1 MLTRQWLGSGEFQGE
16 DAGSPA
22 IAQVESRLGALTTWT
37 SAGQGARAID
47 PAVPL
52 EAQALRE
59 PFPAVDLS
67 LSVELG
73 QAYERRL
80 LAADRQDLVDRARG
94 AFQIAEDAAPD
105 RDARARRFLAVVA
118 GRCVDGAKLHRAAA
132 LVAPGLPAELA
143 TPPGDEGLVRS
154 ALDDLFAWVRGTV
167 GAIGEG
173 DASAWTPDRLEYR
186 LDVSARRGD
195 GGSQELAAHP
205 TRDGTFPWH
214 AFDAAAAGPASPE
227 LAAAPIRR
235 SVIPVQVSFRG
246 MPRPR
251 WWSFEDGTMSVAAIS
266 PDRRELAKLIV
277 LDFALV
283 HGNDWY
289 VVPMRQPLGSLCTVD
304 ALLVKDVFGGW
315 TRVRR
320 ADREGWTL
328 FSTALEPRGAP
339 ADFFLLPPSAGAGL
353 LLGDPL
359 EEVRFA
365 RDEMANLA
373 WGIEQSVAN
382 AIGEPWRSE
391 ERSSAQVPA
400 PTAAPGE
407 IPLRYRLRTPVR
419 EHWIPFLPV
428 ALDAANRDVRLERGI
443 VLGSA
448 TSDLAEAEPAGR
460 ILQPSSLAGA
470 PYRLFEE
477 EIPRVVGATV
487 QRLAFR
493 CRWTDGTTHVWLAR
507 KKRAGAGEEESGLR
521 FDDAVD

>member
-1 MLTRQWLGSGEFQGE
+1 
-16 DAGSPA
+16 
-22 IAQVESRLGALTTWT
+22 
-37 SAGQGARAID
+37 
-47 PAVPL
+47 
-52 EAQALRE
+52 
-59 PFPAVDLS
+59 
-67 LSVELG
+67 
-73 QAYERRL
+73 
-80 LAADRQDLVDRARG
+80 
-94 AFQIAEDAAPD
+94 
-105 RDARARRFLAVVA
+105 
-118 GRCVDGAKLHRAAA
+118 
-132 LVAPGLPAELA
+132 VAPGLPAELA

-154 ALDDLFAWVRGTV
+154 ALGDLFAWVGGTV
-167 GAIGEG
+167 GAIGEE
-173 DASAWTPDRLEYR
+173 DASAWTPERLEYR

-195 GGSQELAAHP
+195 GGTQELAAYP
-205 TRDGTFPWH
+205 TRDGAFPWH
-214 AFDAAAAGPASPE
+214 AFDAAAAAPANPE
-227 LAAAPIRR
+227 LATPPVRR

-289 VVPMRQPLGSLCTVD
+289 VVPMRQPLGSLCRVD
-304 ALLVKDVFGGW
+304 DLLVKDVFGGW
-315 TRVRR
+315 TRVVR
-320 ADREGWTL
+320 ADRRGWTL
-328 FSTALEPRGAP
+328 FSTALETSGEP

-353 LLGDPL
+353 LSGDPL

-373 WGIEQSVAN
+373 WGIEQTVAS

-391 ERSSAQVPA
+391 ERSSAGLPA
-400 PTAAPGE
+400 PTAAPGGT
-407 IPLRYRLRTPVR
+407 PLRYRLRTPVR

-428 ALDAANRDVRLERGI
+428 ALDAANRDVRLERGVVI
-443 VLGSA
+443 ASA

-460 ILQPSSLAGA
+460 ILQPSSLSGA

-493 CRWTDGTTHVWLAR
+493 CRWTDGTTHVWVAR
-507 KKRAGAGEEESGLR
+507 RKRAGAGEEESRLR
-521 FDDAVD
+521 FDDGVE

>member
-1 MLTRQWLGSGEFQGE
+1 
-16 DAGSPA
+16 
-22 IAQVESRLGALTTWT
+22 
-37 SAGQGARAID
+37 
-47 PAVPL
+47 
-52 EAQALRE
+52 
-59 PFPAVDLS
+59 
-67 LSVELG
+67 
-73 QAYERRL
+73 
-80 LAADRQDLVDRARG
+80 
-94 AFQIAEDAAPD
+94 
-105 RDARARRFLAVVA
+105 
-118 GRCVDGAKLHRAAA
+118 
-132 LVAPGLPAELA
+132 VAPGLPAELA
-143 TPPGDEGLVRS
+143 TPTGDEELVRA
-154 ALDDLFAWVRGTV
+154 ALEDLTAWVGGTA
-167 GAIGEG
+167 GAPGEA
-173 DASAWTPDRLEYR
+173 DARAWTPERLEYR

-195 GGSQELAAHP
+195 GGSQELAARP
-205 TRDGTFPWH
+205 TRDGAFPWY

-227 LAAAPIRR
+227 LAAPPVRS

-251 WWSFEDGTMSVAAIS
+251 WWSFENGTMSVAAIS

-289 VVPMRQPLGSLCTVD
+289 VVPMRQPVGSLCSVD

-320 ADREGWTL
+320 ADRMGWTL
-328 FSTALEPRGAP
+328 FSTALEPRGEP

-391 ERSSAQVPA
+391 ERSSAQLAAPA
-400 PTAAPGE
+400 AAPGE
-407 IPLRYRLRTPVR
+407 VPLRYRLRTPVR

-428 ALDAANRDVRLERGI
+428 ALDALNREVRLERGV

-448 TSDLAEAEPAGR
+448 TSDLKEAQPAGR

-470 PYRLFEE
+470 PYRMFEE

-507 KKRAGAGEEESGLR
+507 RKRAGAGEEESGLR
-521 FDDAVD
+521 FDDAVE